1 MSSLKW
7 RGYWA
12 TSSKALASALVILSC
27 CLALTAC
34 SRGGGADGRQA
45 IDTLNQRAY
54 AFRYRDVDSLT
65 RLSQEALSLAG
76 GYDEF
81 ALLNLS
87 YAAYQRM
94 DFQGVDSLL
103 DALTEQSHN
112 QVALLSADVMRM
124 KAAQRIN
131 DGIGF
136 YSARRS
142 ALKRM
147 ARIEEER
154 TDLSE
159 RDERLY
165 LWATSEFNIILS
177 TYYFYQEN
185 DSLAR
190 QAIEEVRRMNLS
202 QKDLAQWIYY
212 NYMVGSGGLT
222 KDSDPR
228 KVTLTEFDH
237 LIIAYSFARR
247 LQYIYFEA
255 NALQSLSQLY
265 EHNRDLIEQNRHD
278 DYKMLEALNM
288 SWADDDLALAMIEHS
303 IYLFK
308 TYGDLFQTACA
319 YRTEGELFF
328 GRGENERSI
337 ESYGNALH
345 CVNLHHQRYYTAA
358 DTLVLLDTLR
368 AQESREVQWLL
379 SPDVQTVPE
388 WIARIRQQLSL
399 AYSAVGD
406 KRASD
411 YNRNAYLDILQYTN
425 QNAELRERNQQLAK
439 EARAVWLRLA
449 AAIVVLLLIFV
460 VSLAYRRK
468 LKRRNT
474 DLTLKLRRL
483 ESGDDVP
490 PDLAK
495 LDEESERLEER
506 LLVSRRNLRSNKERN
521 VENRAKVSL
530 VRAVMP
536 YLDRVGGEVKRMR
549 RKGQPTEFGKQY
561 IGELIAEIVRLNDVL
576 TQWIKI
582 SKGDLALHITTV
594 SLRRLFGI
602 VSEGR
607 YAFEQRGLRLV
618 IEDTGARVKA
628 DEALTLFMINTLA
641 DNARKFTPQG
651 ETVKLRAEEADGFVE
666 VQVSDTGQGLTEEQ
680 AEAINKG
687 DLYGEGHGFGL
698 LNCHSI
704 IEKYRKHSSLF
715 GCCLFGVRSKEGK
728 GSTFFFRLPRVLSLL
743 LLCLTTAFAAA
754 QSAQELYDSV
764 YQCNLE
770 GRYADVLRFG
780 GEALR
785 KIDGQMELFAPTSDN
800 IPREISAYLH
810 GEDMDFSLIMGLRN
824 ELALTALAL
833 NDWRL
838 YSYNNR
844 IYTQLRK
851 YANQDKTLPLY
862 CERLEAFRHTGR
874 LLLFLIILFS
884 IVALFLIYRL
894 FIGSQIVGEKT
905 LEQRINSFLEE
916 LRQKKTAHIAG
927 LRDKLSKS
935 QYEERR
941 IYVQNQI
948 LDNCLSAI
956 KHESMYYPSR
966 IRLLAEG
973 LETPKDIERLEEMTN
988 YYRHVYTILCSQ
1000 ADDQL
1005 EQPTFK
1011 RQGISLHVLFDIIK
1025 GSQSRLRKRGVT
1037 AEMDLQEIDAAV
1049 VGDETLL
1056 ALFFDN
1062 VLRQMAEGAQT
1073 LSVRARELGRFVEVT
1088 VLNPSASPTEQ
1099 ELGELFSPTTGRVE
1113 MLVAKQ
1119 IIREHDIYSGNPGL
1133 RLFAKRQ
1140 DSGYIIGFTLLKK
1153 EGVWTHSE

>member
-1 MSSLKW
+1 
-7 RGYWA
+7 
-12 TSSKALASALVILSC
+12 
-27 CLALTAC
+27 
-34 SRGGGADGRQA
+34 
-45 IDTLNQRAY
+45 
-54 AFRYRDVDSLT
+54 
-65 RLSQEALSLAG
+65 
-76 GYDEF
+76 
-81 ALLNLS
+81 
-87 YAAYQRM
+87 
-94 DFQGVDSLL
+94 
-103 DALTEQSHN
+103 
-112 QVALLSADVMRM
+112 
-124 KAAQRIN
+124 
-131 DGIGF
+131 
-136 YSARRS
+136 
-142 ALKRM
+142 
-147 ARIEEER
+147 
-154 TDLSE
+154 
-159 RDERLY
+159 
-165 LWATSEFNIILS
+165 
-177 TYYFYQEN
+177 
-185 DSLAR
+185 
-190 QAIEEVRRMNLS
+190 
-202 QKDLAQWIYY
+202 
-212 NYMVGSGGLT
+212 
-222 KDSDPR
+222 
-228 KVTLTEFDH
+228 
-237 LIIAYSFARR
+237 
-247 LQYIYFEA
+247 
-255 NALQSLSQLY
+255 
-265 EHNRDLIEQNRHD
+265 DLIEQNRHD

-328 GRGENERSI
+328 GRGEYERSI

-495 LDEESERLEER
+495 LDEESERLEEQ
-506 LLVSRRNLRSNKERN
+506 LKVSRRNLRSNKERN

-530 VRAVMP
+530 VHAVMP
-536 YLDRVGGEVKRMR
+536 YLDRVGGEVTRMR

-561 IGELIAEIVRLNDVL
+561 IVELAAEIERLNDVL

-602 VSEGR
+602 VAEGR
-607 YAFEQRGLRLV
+607 YAFEQKGLQLV

-651 ETVKLRAEEADGFVE
+651 GTVKLRAEEADGFVE

-680 AEAINKG
+680 EEAINKG

-704 IEKYRKHSSLF
+704 VEKYRKHSSLF

-743 LLCLTTAFAAA
+743 LLCLTTAFATA
-754 QSAQELYDSV
+754 QSPQELYDSV
-764 YQCNLE
+764 YQCNIE
-770 GRYADVLRFG
+770 GRYADALRFG

-916 LRQKKTAHIAG
+916 LRRKKTAHIAG

-973 LETPKDIERLEEMTN
+973 LETRQDIERLEEMAN
-988 YYRHVYTILCSQ
+988 YYRHVYGILCSQ

-1011 RQGISLHVLFDIIK
+1011 RQGISVRRLFGIMAETHD
-1025 GSQSRLRKRGVT
+1025 RLRKRGIT

-1073 LSVRARELGRFVEVT
+1073 LNVRARELGRFVELT

-1099 ELGELFSPTTGRVE
+1099 ELVELFSPTTGRVE

-1119 IIREHDIYSGNPGL
+1119 IIREHDTYSGNPGL
-1133 RLFAKRQ
+1133 RLFARRQ
-1140 DSGYIIGFTLLKK
+1140 DGGYIIGFTLLKK